1 MEQIQTMYSN
11 YLLYVEQGESN
22 SLKYLCCAVPI
33 LVQSGHGHRQ
43 RLAVVRVVIGG
54 YYNII
59 INTRISSLVTIV
71 TRCHNCD
78 EVCHNCDTPFVKM
91 LELGSEIIPKN

>member
-59 INTRISSLVTIV
+59 IDNVNIPREEERNPSFAVPRRSSLHTA
-71 TRCHNCD
+71 
-78 EVCHNCDTPFVKM
+78 EVSLCQRTALTTTNF
-91 LELGSEIIPKN
+91 